1 MSDAGRTRQKL
12 RTRKALVDA
21 AVKLVRAGKQPS
33 IVEVAELALVSQATA
48 YRYFANAQALMNEA
62 TIDIVNQSLDLPIV
76 DEVGDDPSA
85 RLDKVVQT
93 VGWRMFDDEALY
105 RNLTRNALERWFDQ
119 MGAPERERAPVRE
132 GRRMRWNAKA
142 IEPLRGKLPDPLF
155 DDLLAALALVWGTEA
170 VLALRD
176 AARLD
181 VKDAKRVMRRA
192 AQWMLRGALSENRDD

>member
-105 RNLTRNALERWFDQ
+105 RNLTRNTLERWFDQ
-119 MGAPERERAPVRE
+119 MGAPERERGARAGGAAHAVERQGDRTPAR
-132 GRRMRWNAKA
+132 KA
-142 IEPLRGKLPDPLF
+142 
-155 DDLLAALALVWGTEA
+155 
-170 VLALRD
+170 
-176 AARLD
+176 
-181 VKDAKRVMRRA
+181 
-192 AQWMLRGALSENRDD
+192 S